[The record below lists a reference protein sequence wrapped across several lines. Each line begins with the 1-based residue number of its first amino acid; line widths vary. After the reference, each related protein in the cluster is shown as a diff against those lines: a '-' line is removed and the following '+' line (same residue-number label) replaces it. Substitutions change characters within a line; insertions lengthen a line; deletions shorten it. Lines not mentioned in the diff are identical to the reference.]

1 MNYQEKFQQKL
12 TTPDEAVKC
21 IESGMWL
28 DYGWCVGTTIV
39 LDQALAR
46 RSQEL
51 HDIKIRGGLL
61 LRPLAIASVENAAEI
76 FNWNTWH
83 ASGLERKMIAGG
95 FGYYNPIRYSELPS
109 YYENITP
116 PDVAMFQV
124 GPMDE
129 HGYFNFGPQ
138 CSHLRA
144 VCNVAKKIIVEVN
157 PKMPRCLGG
166 VGNWVHIDEIAHVVM
181 GEDVDM
187 PILGGEVN
195 PSEVDLAVAN
205 LVMPELMDGA
215 CLQLGIGG
223 MPGTIGK
230 MIAESDLK
238 DLGVHTEMYV
248 DAFVDMSMAGKIT
261 GKYKPFDQYRQGYAF
276 AAGTKK
282 LYDFLDNNL
291 ECAAYPVSYMND
303 VARVSSID
311 NFVSINGAVDIDLFG
326 QVSSET
332 SGVKHISGAGGQQDF
347 VLGAYLSKGG
357 KSFICC
363 SSSFMD
369 KKSGTLQ
376 SRIRPTMMDGTVITA
391 TRSNLHWL
399 VTEYG
404 KLNVKGLSTWQRAE
418 GIINLAHPQFRD
430 ELIADA
436 EKMNIWR
443 RSNKK

>member
-1 MNYQEKFQQKL
+1 MNYQEKFQAKL
-12 TTPDEAVKC
+12 TTPDQAVQC

-28 DYGWCVGTTIV
+28 DYGWCAGTTVV

-51 HDIKIRGGLL
+51 RDIKIRGGLL

-76 FNWNTWH
+76 FTWNTWH
-83 ASGLERKMIAGG
+83 ASGLERKMIANG
-95 FGYYNPIRYSELPS
+95 FGYYMPIRYSEMPG
-109 YYENITP
+109 YYSLITP

-138 CSHLRA
+138 CSHMRA
-144 VCNVAKKIIVEVN
+144 MCDVAKKIIVEVN
-157 PKMPRCLGG
+157 PNMPRCMGG
-166 VGNWVHIDEIAHVVM
+166 VGNWIHIDEVEHVVM
-181 GEDVDM
+181 GEDAEM
-187 PILGGEVN
+187 PIMGGAVN

-205 LVMPELMDGA
+205 LVMTELVDGA

-223 MPGTIGK
+223 MPGAVGQ
-230 MIAESDLK
+230 MIADSDLK

-248 DAFVDMSMAGKIT
+248 DAFVDMAAAGKIT
-261 GKYKPFDQYRQGYAF
+261 GKYKPFDQGRQCYAF
-276 AAGTKK
+276 AAGSKK
-282 LYDFLDNNL
+282 LYDYLDNNL

-311 NFVSINGAVDIDLFG
+311 NFISINGAVDIDLFG

-332 SGVKHISGAGGQQDF
+332 SGTKHISGAGGQQDF

-363 SSSFMD
+363 SSSYMD
-369 KKSGTLQ
+369 KKSGQLQ
-376 SRIRPTMMDGTVITA
+376 SRIRPTMLNGSVITA

-404 KLNVKGLSTWQRAE
+404 KLNVKGLSTWERAE

-430 ELIADA
+430 ELIAEA

-443 RSNKK
+443 RSNK